1 MALRS
6 QVPGAPLG
14 PILIWKCLSLC
25 PSRVTLMVKPRGGRR
40 LESQK
45 AFEKC
50 CSNSTEPLL
59 FSPWQFL
66 DKARQMT
73 LRIAEMR
80 LGTDKEWKVGKTKIF
95 LKVSS

>member
-1 MALRS
+1 
-6 QVPGAPLG
+6 
-14 PILIWKCLSLC
+14 
-25 PSRVTLMVKPRGGRR
+25 MVKPRGGGR

-45 AFEKC
+45 AFEKGPSASTLGGGEC